1 MITIC
6 LPNPDPIF
14 LEDMIHNLV
23 IHTYQIPNCDLNCM
37 FYADDSQVYVS
48 INPNHLNNDALD
60 TLRQCVE
67 HIFSWNSYAQELSW
81 KD

>member
-1 MITIC
+1 
-6 LPNPDPIF
+6 
-14 LEDMIHNLV
+14 
-23 IHTYQIPNCDLNCM
+23 M

-48 INPNHLNNDALD
+48 INPNHPNNDALD
-60 TLRQCVE
+60 TLQQCVE